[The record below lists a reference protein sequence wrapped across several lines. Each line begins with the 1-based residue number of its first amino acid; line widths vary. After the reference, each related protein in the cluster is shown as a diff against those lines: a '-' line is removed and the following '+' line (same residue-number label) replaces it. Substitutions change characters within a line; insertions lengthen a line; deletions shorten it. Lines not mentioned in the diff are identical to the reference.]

1 MRRRRNLLHLCVAG
15 KGKYLPR
22 QNSES
27 NRFEMTFRLNLAQKG
42 VEGAFRKTR
51 CHPPRGQCVVFPVD
65 DFHSTFGGRGVKCGF
80 AVCQLDANCYCPLIS
95 LDIALPPSSFWKC
108 ACPIQRRAAVSMYVC
123 IRVVSFL
130 LVQQLDQD
138 FLEINSSI
146 NEASI
151 FFFYSF
157 EVLSSFSVPKRRLIA
172 IFQFLSR
179 ILDPCILWE
188 IVALIVCTRIYIYE
202 GSPINFCSYPIKMEM
217 FLNNKINFICISIP

>member
-157 EVLSSFSVPKRRLIA
+157 EVLSSFSVPINSNFSVSFSYTRSVYTLRNCCFNCLHSYLYLRRFTNQL
-172 IFQFLSR
+172 L
-179 ILDPCILWE
+179 
-188 IVALIVCTRIYIYE
+188 
-202 GSPINFCSYPIKMEM
+202 
-217 FLNNKINFICISIP
+217 FISDQDGNVFK